1 MKPAST
7 SWQDLAARW
16 ATWPRIGLLLLS
28 ALFVVIGSY
37 VVEYRDI
44 LRHRAESQSGK
55 RPLMAAKS
63 WYYHLSQIDV
73 DKIAMVDAD
82 VLVID
87 FAKDGG
93 KAPMTVEEVQRIRM
107 GPNGKPRIV
116 ISYFSIGEAEEF
128 RFYWKPEWKTNP
140 PSWDGGEN
148 CAWPGAHL
156 VRYWQDDWKNIIFRG
171 DNSYL
176 KQVVA
181 AGFDGIYLDRID
193 VFEHHKDAGGRD
205 LVGDMINFV
214 AELKSAGTAL
224 KPGFLVIAQ
233 NAEELLLTR
242 RYRDVIDGLG
252 KEDLLF
258 GAKGTGQRNEAKDI
272 AWSLERINRLR
283 WDYKPVFGV
292 EYLLAKDEISKATT
306 EMAKLGIVPTFQHRS
321 LDGSDPTDP
330 SLVRK
335 PGSNVGTPEY
345 IATACKDKRWW

>member
-7 SWQDLAARW
+7 SWRDLASW
-16 ATWPRIGLLLLS
+16 ATWPRLALLLLA
-28 ALFVVIGSY
+28 ALLFTLGSY
-37 VVEYRDI
+37 VIEYRDI
-44 LRHRAESQSGK
+44 LRHRDEALAGK
-55 RPLMAAKS
+55 RPLMTAKS
-63 WYYHLSQIDV
+63 WYYNLSQIDV
-73 DKIAMVDAD
+73 DKLAKVEAD

-93 KAPMTVEEVQRIRM
+93 KAPMTREEVQRIRM

-156 VRYWQDDWKNIIFRG
+156 VRYWQDDWKDIIIRG
-171 DNSYL
+171 QNSYL

-205 LVGDMINFV
+205 LVGDMISFV
-214 AELKSAGTAL
+214 SELKSAGTAL

-252 KEDLLF
+252 KEDLLY
-258 GAKGTGQRNEAKDI
+258 GAKATGQRNASKDI
-272 AWSLERINRLR
+272 AWSLERLNRLR

-292 EYLLAKDEISKATT
+292 EYLLTKEGIGQATT
-306 EMAKLGIVPTFQHRS
+306 EMKQLGIVPTFQHRS

-330 SLVRK
+330 SVVRK
-335 PGSNVGTPEY
+335 EGSNVGTPEY